1 VTRPE
6 AGRDDWPFDGP
17 NPTFGGFGAPRAALQ
32 CPVHGARRP
41 SRMEIPVLLKRSIIA
56 IAVAA
61 LAVVPATGLAQTAAQ
76 TAYQSPETLTTP
88 ANAPAI
94 PAAAP
99 AAVSPTGP
107 VADAG
112 GPAPAATPPVKVTPV
127 AVTPVAGQVAAENDS
142 TLPVTGFEALLLV
155 AIACVATAA
164 GFALRAASR

>member
-1 VTRPE
+1 
-6 AGRDDWPFDGP
+6 
-17 NPTFGGFGAPRAALQ
+17 
-32 CPVHGARRP
+32 
-41 SRMEIPVLLKRSIIA
+41 MEIPVLLKRSIIA

-88 ANAPAI
+88 ANAI